1 MNYFRIFLLIFYL
14 IFLYSFKN
22 VLAKEF
28 IKTTLKSKIIPKA
41 IINEFPQEKNR
52 IPLRDPFRNV
62 HWKAKDGENVNN
74 RGPYYGQPEQVH
86 LSYGGDPSRIFI
98 TWLTFDDT
106 IESIVEY
113 WVDSIQNLKRVE
125 AKMDY
130 FDDGGIN
137 KVRRYTHR
145 ALIEGIGPGIRYFYR
160 VGSQYGWSSIFSF
173 VGLEERPDGGYRF
186 AVYGDMGNVNAR
198 SLGKLQREA
207 QNGDFDMILH
217 VGDLAYN
224 LDTDQGNFGDE
235 FMRQIEPA
243 AAYAPYMV
251 VVGNHEYAYNFSH
264 YVNRFTMP
272 NTEHNLF
279 YSFDIGPAHFIA
291 FSTEFYFFLQY
302 GVQQLATQWHW
313 LIQDLEKANKN
324 REKVPWI
331 ITMGHRPMYCSD
343 YSGDDCTKYNSIIRT
358 GLPGIHA
365 YALEKLFYKYGV
377 DLELWA
383 HEHTFERMFP
393 VYNRTTF
400 NTSTGNPYVNPPAP
414 VHIVSGSAGCQ
425 ENTDPF
431 VKDPG
436 PWSAFRSSNYG
447 FSRMHIYNK
456 THLYFE
462 QTLASND
469 TVEDHF
475 WLIKQHHR
483 PYSPIDRIRLEREGT
498 YIPHDYCHDKA
509 YCTTYRHSN
518 L

>member
-1 MNYFRIFLLIFYL
+1 M
-14 IFLYSFKN
+14 
-22 VLAKEF
+22 
-28 IKTTLKSKIIPKA
+28 T

-62 HWKAKDGENVNN
+62 HWRAKDGENVNN
-74 RGPYYGQPEQVH
+74 RGPFYGQPEQVH

-113 WVDSIQNLKRVE
+113 WVDSIQNSKRVE

-145 ALIEGIGPGIRYFYR
+145 ALLEGIHPGIRYFYR

-279 YSFDIGPAHFIA
+279 Y
-291 FSTEFYFFLQY
+291 
-302 GVQQLATQWHW
+302 
-313 LIQDLEKANKN
+313 
-324 REKVPWI
+324 R
-331 ITMGHRPMYCSD
+331 
-343 YSGDDCTKYNSIIRT
+343 
-358 GLPGIHA
+358 
-365 YALEKLFYKYGV
+365 LFYKYGI

-475 WLIKQHHR
+475 WLVKQHHR
-483 PYSPIDRIRLEREGT
+483 PYSPIDRIRLGREGT